1 MTQSANPLKQFFR
14 QPVIYLRLPSDGN
27 YWPQGALDMPV
38 NRELPVYPMTAIDE
52 ITYRTPDAL
61 YNGQAVVNVIQS
73 CIPSI
78 RNAWGMPAVDT
89 NAILV
94 AIRIASYGH
103 ELELSTTCP
112 SCETES
118 EYSVDLRQVLDGV
131 KVPNFVN
138 PIAQGDLEI
147 NFRPMDYKTQN
158 DSNQLQF
165 EQQKQ
170 IQMIQ
175 LSDMSDDDKIAALNE
190 SLKKITQLT
199 IDALKWSIASIRT
212 PHALVTEPEFIHE
225 FLTNCDSRLY
235 NQIRDRIIK
244 LRQDSELQP
253 MHIKCSNCEHEYKQ
267 ELSLDQTSFFAPAS

>member
-14 QPVIYLRLPSDGN
+14 QPVIYLRLPSSGN
-27 YWPQGALDMPV
+27 YWPQGALDMPA

-78 RNAWGMPAVDT
+78 RNAWAVPAVDT

-112 SCETES
+112 SCDTES
-118 EYSVDLRQVLDGV
+118 EYTVDLRQVLDSV
-131 KVPNFVN
+131 KIPDFVD

-147 NFRPMDYKTQN
+147 NFRPLDYKTQN
-158 DSNQLQF
+158 ETNQLQF

-175 LSDMSDDDKIAALNE
+175 LSDMSDDDKIAALNQ
-190 SLKKITQLT
+190 SLKKITELT
-199 IDALKWSIASIRT
+199 IDALKWSISSIRT

>member
-27 YWPQGALDMPV
+27 YWPQNALDMPA

-73 CIPSI
+73 CIPGI

-103 ELELSTTCP
+103 ELELSTRCP

-118 EYSVDLRQVLDGV
+118 EYGIDLRQVLDAV
-131 KVPNFVN
+131 KVPDFVN

-175 LSDMSDDDKIAALNE
+175 LSDMSDDDKIAALNQ
-190 SLKKITQLT
+190 SLKTITQLT
-199 IDALKWSIASIRT
+199 IDALKLSIANIRT

-244 LRQDSELQP
+244 LRQDSELKP
-253 MHIKCSNCEHEYKQ
+253 MHIKCSHCEHEYKQ

>member
-14 QPVIYLRLPSDGN
+14 QPVIYLRLPSNGEF
-27 YWPQGALDMPV
+27 WPEHTLTMPA

-73 CIPSI
+73 CVPNI
-78 RNAWGMPAVDT
+78 RDAWGMPAVDT

-103 ELELSTTCP
+103 ELELSTRCP

-118 EYSVDLRQVLDGV
+118 EYGVDLRSVLDSVRLAEFSRPSTHGNLEV
-131 KVPNFVN
+131 NFCPVS
-138 PIAQGDLEI
+138 
-147 NFRPMDYKTQN
+147 YKIQN
-158 DSNQLQF
+158 DTNQLQF
-165 EQQKQ
+165 EQQQ
-170 IQMIQ
+170 QVQAIQYSEI
-175 LSDMSDDDKIAALNE
+175 SDDEKITALNA

-212 PHALVTEPEFIHE
+212 PDAIVTEPEFIQE
-225 FLTNCDSRLY
+225 FLTNCDSKLFG
-235 NQIRDRIIK
+235 QIRDRIVN
-244 LRQDSELQP
+244 LRQDSE
-253 MHIKCSNCEHEYKQ
+253 IKPLKIQCGNCQHEYNQ

>member
-14 QPVIYLRLPSDGN
+14 QPVIYLRLPSDGEF
-27 YWPQGALDMPV
+27 WPAGTLTMPA

-73 CIPSI
+73 CVPNI
-78 RNAWGMPAVDT
+78 RDAWGMPAVDT

-103 ELELSTTCP
+103 ELELSTKCP

-118 EYSVDLRQVLDGV
+118 EYGVDLRSVLDSV
-131 KVPNFVN
+131 RLPKFDQPNTH
-138 PIAQGDLEI
+138 GDLEI
-147 NFRPMDYKTQN
+147 NFCPMSYKKQN
-158 DSNQLQF
+158 DTNQLQF
-165 EQQKQ
+165 EQQQQ
-170 IQMIQ
+170 IQAIQ
-175 LSDMSDDDKIAALNE
+175 YGEMNDDDKIAALNA

-212 PHALVTEPEFIHE
+212 PNAIVTEPEYIQE
-225 FLTNCDSRLY
+225 FLANCDSKVY
-235 NQIRDRIIK
+235 GQIRDRIIS
-244 LRQDSELQP
+244 LRQDSE
-253 MHIKCSNCEHEYKQ
+253 IKPLKIQCSNCQHEYNQ

>member
-131 KVPNFVN
+131 KVPDFAN

>member
-27 YWPQGALDMPV
+27 YWPQGALDMPA

-61 YNGQAVVNVIQS
+61 YNGQAVINVIQS
-73 CIPSI
+73 CIPGI

-131 KVPNFVN
+131 KVPDFVN

-212 PHALVTEPEFIHE
+212 PHALVTESEFIHE